1 MRALK
6 VLLVTLT
13 LALSSCSVLNSARNG
28 NVVGALGSAANQA
41 ARAAEKA
48 NECSKLSQAEVGWV
62 EENSIGGAVAL
73 GLAGKVPLFVDLGA
87 FDPKTLTLSAD
98 GNATAPAKL
107 DVVAGARADLGA
119 YLNRVGRYVASY
131 SSRPTITWTFAVI
144 DDSTVNAFSAPGGY
158 VFVTTGLLK
167 SLQNEDQLASVLAH
181 EVAHITQRH
190 ALNLYRDSKVSTC
203 KWAIPLEMAVDEG
216 TQAANR
222 ASGGATGAALRFADV
237 LSGGAFNPNA
247 LTAEAI
253 EKLTDAIVDGLHDNG
268 LDQSLEYEADAV
280 ATDLV
285 TFAGYDGREYAKLLD
300 GLSDAAP
307 AAKHHPAG
315 AARASKVTERLASA
329 DLAPFVNTK
338 ARPRPIGPEVTKA
351 NISK

>member
-1 MRALK
+1 MRTLGGSLVAL
-6 VLLVTLT
+6 VLV
-13 LALSSCSVLNSARNG
+13 LSGCSVLNRVRSGDVAG
-28 NVVGALGSAANQA
+28 AVGAAADQA
-41 ARAAEKA
+41 ARANEKA
-48 NECSKLSQAEVGWV
+48 KECTRLSESEVGWV

-87 FDPKTLTLSAD
+87 FDPKTLSISPD
-98 GNATAPAKL
+98 GSATAPAKL
-107 DVVAGARADLGA
+107 DVVPGARADLGA

-167 SLQNEDQLASVLAH
+167 AVQNEDQLAAVLAH

-190 ALNLYRDSKVSTC
+190 ALNLYKQSKVSTC
-203 KWAIPLEMAVDEG
+203 KWAIPIEMAAAEAA
-216 TQAANR
+216 QAANS

-237 LSGGAFNPNA
+237 LSGGAFNPNK

-253 EKLTDAIVDGLHDNG
+253 EKLTDAIVEGLHDNG

-300 GLSDAAP
+300 GLADSAP

-315 AARASKVTERLASA
+315 AARASKVSERLASA
-329 DLAPFVNTK
+329 DLAPFVNAKAKPRALGAEVAKATK
-338 ARPRPIGPEVTKA
+338 
-351 NISK
+351 